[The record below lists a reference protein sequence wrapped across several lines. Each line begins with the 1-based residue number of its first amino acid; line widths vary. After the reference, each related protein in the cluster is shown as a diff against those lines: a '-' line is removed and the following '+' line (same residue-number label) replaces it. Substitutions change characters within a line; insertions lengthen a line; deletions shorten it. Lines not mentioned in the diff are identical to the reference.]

1 MSYTMD
7 EKNNILPQGDEEF
20 VRQCR
25 EGSVDAFRVLVERYE
40 KKMLNIAYRMVDD
53 YDEACEV
60 VQEAFLSAF
69 RAIKKFR
76 GDAAFSTWL
85 TSITINHAKNR
96 LKQVRSRAHHEV
108 VSIDD
113 PMQTDPDDMPG
124 YDPPGTD
131 TPALELMER
140 KEVQVKV
147 QGCIDA
153 LDGEYREV
161 LVLRDI
167 EEFSYDEIGS
177 ILRIAEGTVKSRLF
191 RARKAVR
198 DCLKK
203 ELGNL

>member
-1 MSYTMD
+1 MN
-7 EKNNILPQGDEEF
+7 EKSRALPQGDEEC

-25 EGSVDAFRVLVERYE
+25 EGSIDAFRVLVERYE
-40 KKMLNIAYRMVDD
+40 KKMLNIAYRMIDD

-69 RAIKKFR
+69 QAIKKFR

-96 LKQVRSRAHHEV
+96 MKQVRSRAHHEV
-108 VSIDD
+108 ASIDD
-113 PMQTDPDDMPG
+113 SMQTDPGNTAG
-124 YDPPGTD
+124 YDVPGTD
-131 TPALELMER
+131 PPALELMER

-147 QGCIDA
+147 QGCINA

-167 EEFSYDEIGS
+167 EEFSYDEIGG
-177 ILRIAEGTVKSRLF
+177 ILKIAEGTVKSRLF

-203 ELGNL
+203 ELGDL